1 MKKTRVSLFSI
12 VVLIL
17 SFFSIVFFSAFL
29 VYGIWMTSVY
39 SNFRV
44 PFPEGTQ
51 ILRETDT
58 HRGFFRSKGITVVVA
73 IIPEDH
79 IQEFGDRLKVRDFS
93 SHSPVGPARDLLSTV
108 EEVRHIL
115 DSPNTMVNYEDE
127 ALALVEE
134 PFSDCSAAIYD
145 LETGLFCHIEYDE

>member
-1 MKKTRVSLFSI
+1 VKKTRVSLFLI

-17 SFFSIVFFSAFL
+17 SFIITAFLGAFL

-39 SNFRV
+39 SNLRV

-51 ILRETDT
+51 ILWETDT
-58 HRGFFRSKGITVVVA
+58 HQGFFRSKGVAVVVA

-79 IQEFGDRLKVRDFS
+79 IQEFGDRLKARDFS
-93 SHSPVGPARDLLSTV
+93 RNSPVGPGRELLSSV

-115 DSPNTMVNYEDE
+115 DSPNTLFNYEDE
-127 ALALVEE
+127 ALAFVEE

-145 LETGLFCHIEYDE
+145 LETGLFCFVEYDE

>member
-12 VVLIL
+12 VALIL
-17 SFFSIVFFSAFL
+17 SFFSIAFFIAFL
-29 VYGIWMTSVY
+29 VYGIWMTSVH
-39 SNFRV
+39 SNLRV

-58 HRGFFRSKGITVVVA
+58 HRGFFRSKGIAVVVA
-73 IIPEDH
+73 VIPEDH
-79 IQEFGDRLKVRDFS
+79 IQEFGDRLKARDFS
-93 SHSPVGPARDLLSTV
+93 RISPVGPGRDLLSSV
-108 EEVRHIL
+108 EEVGHIL
-115 DSPNTMVNYEDE
+115 DSPNTMFNYEDE